1 MRKFILSCGSTVD
14 LPYSYCEKRDLRIIF
29 YSYFAL
35 GREYKDDM
43 GRTEG
48 ASARYYK
55 MLADGVM
62 PTTSQ
67 INEEAYFEFFDK
79 LFELGKF
86 LFVIHNYSLFLRTA
100 VISALA

>member
-1 MRKFILSCGSTVD
+1 MRKFILRCGSTVD

-48 ASARYYK
+48 ASAQYY
-55 MLADGVM
+55 
-62 PTTSQ
+62 
-67 INEEAYFEFFDK
+67 
-79 LFELGKF
+79 
-86 LFVIHNYSLFLRTA
+86 
-100 VISALA
+100 